1 MISDSF
7 DMESEAIITPSSFF
21 GEKGKICDIAIA
33 TFSREIFPAVLKLF
47 ENEKLFYPME
57 EECDTLEDMHANQ
70 HIPQIIGAMDL
81 YRATGDEIYWEI
93 AFYLSEIGASLSG
106 TDIIEVNW
114 MTGAKKFILFGSA
127 GSLDKETTKGKYVIP
142 YEAYRDEGMS
152 YHYASPKDYIQI
164 KNAEVME
171 NIFKALELPY
181 VMGKVWTTDAIYR
194 ETRNLVEK
202 RKSEGCIA
210 VEMEL
215 AGMQAVCDF
224 YNIELYDFLVTGDI
238 VDQLEYTSEGL
249 HDANHNLDKFY
260 VALKIAEMI
269 NKG

>member
-7 DMESEAIITPSSFF
+7 DMESESIITPSSFF

-47 ENEKLFYPME
+47 ENEKIGEMKA
-57 EECDTLEDMHANQ
+57 ANR
-70 HIPQIIGAMDL
+70 IKPVYLLDVNNL
-81 YRATGDEIYWEI
+81 KI

-181 VMGKVWTTDAIYR
+181 VMGKYGLQMRYTEKPGTLLKKENRRAVLQLKW
-194 ETRNLVEK
+194 NL
-202 RKSEGCIA
+202 
-210 VEMEL
+210 
-215 AGMQAVCDF
+215 QVCR
-224 YNIELYDFLVTGDI
+224 LYVIFI
-238 VDQLEYTSEGL
+238 
-249 HDANHNLDKFY
+249 
-260 VALKIAEMI
+260 I
-269 NKG
+269 

>member
-47 ENEKLFYPME
+47 ENEKIGEMKA
-57 EECDTLEDMHANQ
+57 ANR
-70 HIPQIIGAMDL
+70 IKPVYLLDVNNL
-81 YRATGDEIYWEI
+81 KI

-164 KNAEVME
+164 KNAGVME

-238 VDQLEYTSEGL
+238 VDSLDYTPEGL

-269 NKG
+269 NKD

>member
-93 AFYLSEIGASLSG
+93 
-106 TDIIEVNW
+106 
-114 MTGAKKFILFGSA
+114 
-127 GSLDKETTKGKYVIP
+127 GK
-142 YEAYRDEGMS
+142 
-152 YHYASPKDYIQI
+152 
-164 KNAEVME
+164 NFW
-171 NIFKALELPY
+171 NI
-181 VMGKVWTTDAIYR
+181 
-194 ETRNLVEK
+194 
-202 RKSEGCIA
+202 
-210 VEMEL
+210 
-215 AGMQAVCDF
+215 
-224 YNIELYDFLVTGDI
+224 VTGGHTYCI
-238 VDQLEYTSEGL
+238 GGIGY
-249 HDANHNLDKFY
+249 
-260 VALKIAEMI
+260 M
-269 NKG
+269 